1 MPKIT
6 LPYKW
11 RPRDYQLP
19 FWQYMQQGGKRAVL
33 VWHRRCGKDLT
44 AMNWAICAMTQRI
57 GLYWHLAP
65 TYKQG
70 RKIVWDGFTSEGRK
84 FLDHFPKELIKGV
97 RQDLMKVELVN
108 GSIYQVVGTDDIDS
122 LVGSNPVGIIVSEY
136 SLQNPR
142 AWELLSPILAENGGW
157 AIFVYTPRGRNHG
170 FDLLENAKNR
180 DDWFTQQLT
189 VDDTKKIVNGVEV
202 PLITDEMIQ
211 QEREM
216 GTPEEIIDQEYYG
229 SFNASLVG
237 AYYSDSMKKALE
249 ENRIDHAP
257 YEPALPVHTAWD
269 LGRNDQTAIW
279 FVQIYRRQVR
289 LIDYHESKGHS
300 LDYYI
305 KLLKNKDYIYGQHL
319 APHDIGVTEYSTGV
333 SRIEFAKGLGINF
346 IQCPK
351 LAIADGIQ
359 GVRSLLP
366 RCWFDFAKTQQ
377 GIEALR
383 QYQKIW
389 DDKKKVFK
397 DQPLHNWASD
407 GADAFRTL
415 AVGMK
420 FLQGR
425 NRLDRSTPRD
435 QHARTEYDP
444 RKSVYKR
451 NSGTYNPR

>member
-1 MPKIT
+1 
-6 LPYKW
+6 
-11 RPRDYQLP
+11 
-19 FWQYMQQGGKRAVL
+19 
-33 VWHRRCGKDLT
+33 
-44 AMNWAICAMTQRI
+44 MNWAICAMTQRI

-70 RKIVWDGFTSEGRK
+70 RKIVWDGFTTPGRK
-84 FLDHFPKELIKGV
+84 FLDHFPKGLIKGV

-136 SLQNPR
+136 SLQNPG

-170 FDLLENAKNR
+170 FDLLENAKDR
-180 DDWFTQQLT
+180 QDWFTQVLT
-189 VDDTKKIVNGVEV
+189 IEDTAKTEDGENIPV
-202 PLITDEMIQ
+202 ITQEMIE

-216 GTPEEIIDQEYYG
+216 GTDEETIQQEYYC
-229 SFNASLVG
+229 SFDSSLRG
-237 AYYSDSMKKALE
+237 AYYSDHMMKALKE
-249 ENRIDHAP
+249 GRIDRAP

-279 FVQIYRRQVR
+279 FVQLYRREVR
-289 LIDYHESKGHS
+289 LIDYHESKGQS

-305 KLLKNKDYIYGQHL
+305 KLLKDRPYIYGQHL

-333 SRIEFAKGLGINF
+333 SRIEFARGLGINF

-359 GVRSLLP
+359 GVRELLN
-366 RCWFDFAKTQQ
+366 RCWFNLDKTQQ
-377 GIEALR
+377 GIECLR
-383 QYQKIW
+383 QYQKVW

-420 FLQGR
+420 FIQGR
-425 NRLDRSTPRD
+425 NTLGRSIPRT

-444 RKSVYKR
+444 RKSLQSVAKR
-451 NSGTYNPR
+451 NSSPYNPR